1 MFSALLSPILFATAV
16 IFNLLISLFVYI
28 RNPKSAT
35 HIIYFLLGIVI
46 SVWLSIHF
54 LSTRPIS
61 PQTNLILIRLS
72 IMIVALMDMF
82 FLLLS
87 LTLPNSKFYLKKL
100 YFVGLILISS
110 VVMLIAISPFAFV
123 SVKFIN
129 NFPNPLPG
137 PGIAA
142 FAFFALFSI
151 ASSVIV
157 LYRRSI
163 RVVGVERKQLRYLM
177 LGILLMNGLMIFTV
191 LLPVNLFHDNRFVT
205 LAPFY
210 TLLFLVITA
219 YTIIRH
225 RLMDIRLIVAR
236 TVAYVLL
243 LTFLGAIYVGL
254 IFGISN
260 FILPT
265 GKSSISFVVYS
276 ALALFIAI
284 TAQPLKRI
292 ADKITEKIFYKN
304 DYDAG
309 ALLTRLTKIL
319 ASKIDLQDISHLT
332 LGELI
337 VTTGISEGSY
347 FIFHSNK
354 ETQFIF
360 EGMNYDRIN
369 ALSKKYNPS
378 VVSWFTQQRTSI
390 FISNEQNENIKQ
402 LMIELGL
409 DAVIPLKVGD
419 AFHGLL
425 LLGGKKTGEMYSDK
439 DINVLEIFGPEVSV
453 AIENSKAYDEI
464 RRFNITL
471 KQEVERQT
479 KDLQVA
485 NERLQQLDKLK
496 DEFVS
501 LASHEL
507 RTPMTIIKSYLW
519 MVMNKKTNMPPE
531 KEKSYLSRAYEST
544 QRLINLVND
553 MLNVSRIESGRLML
567 EKKELDL
574 VEHTKRIVSELIPRA
589 KQLNLSLN
597 LILPEAPVKNIFADP
612 DRIEQILINLIGN
625 SFKFTPP
632 GGKIDVSIAPRDED
646 ILVSIVDN
654 GKGMDKIQLGAL
666 FQKFATMGG
675 NYLTKEN
682 IQGSGLGLYL
692 SKSLVELH
700 GGKISAASEGPGK
713 GSTFS
718 FTLPYSQAP
727 KQG

>member
-1 MFSALLSPILFATAV
+1 MFSALFSPVLFVVAV
-16 IFNLLISLFVYI
+16 IFNLLISLFVYV

-35 HIIYFLLGIVI
+35 HFIYFLLGIVI
-46 SVWLSIHF
+46 SIWLSIHF
-54 LSTRPIS
+54 LSAKPIS
-61 PQTNLILIRLS
+61 PQTNLILIRAS
-72 IMIVALMDMF
+72 IMFVALMEML
-82 FLLLS
+82 FLFLAA
-87 LTLPNSKFYLKKL
+87 TLPNNKFQIKKTFSIFL
-100 YFVGLILISS
+100 IIITSAVMGLSL
-110 VVMLIAISPFAFV
+110 SPFAFT
-123 SVKFIN
+123 SVQIIN
-129 NFPNPLPG
+129 NFPSPEPG
-137 PGIAA
+137 PGIAG
-142 FAFFALFSI
+142 FGIFVLSFV
-151 ASSVIV
+151 ASSAIV
-157 LYRRSI
+157 LFLRS
-163 RVVGVERKQLRYLM
+163 RKVVGRERKQLRYLM

-191 LLPVNLFHDNRFVT
+191 LLPVNLFHDSRFVS

-225 RLMDIRLIVAR
+225 RLMDIRLIAAR

-243 LTFLGAIYVGL
+243 LTFLGALYVVL
-254 IFGISN
+254 VFGVSN

-265 GKSSISFVVYS
+265 TRSSFNFVIYS
-276 ALALFIAI
+276 VLALFIAI
-284 TAQPLKRI
+284 TAQPLKKI
-292 ADKITEKIFYKN
+292 TDKITEKIFYKN
-304 DYDAG
+304 DYDSG
-309 ALLTRLTKIL
+309 ALLSRLTKIL
-319 ASKIDLQDISHLT
+319 ASKIDLQEISHLT

-337 VTTGISEGSY
+337 STTGISEGSY

-360 EGMNYDRIN
+360 EGMTYERIN
-369 ALSKKYNPS
+369 TLNKKYTPAVTN
-378 VVSWFTQQRTSI
+378 WFTQQRNAV
-390 FISNEQNENIKQ
+390 FFADEQNDNVKQ
-402 LMIELGL
+402 LMFGLEL
-409 DAVIPLKVGD
+409 DAVIPLMVGD
-419 AFHGLL
+419 IFHGLL

-439 DINVLEIFGPEVSV
+439 DINVLKIFGPEVSV

-464 RRFNITL
+464 KRFNITL

-519 MVMNKKTNMPPE
+519 MVMNRKSGMSPE
-531 KEKSYLSRAYEST
+531 KEQSYLGRAYEST

-553 MLNVSRIESGRLML
+553 MLNISRIESGRLTL
-567 EKKELDL
+567 EMKQFDL
-574 VEHTKRIVSELIPRA
+574 VAQVEKIIGELIPRA

-597 LILPEAPVKNIFADP
+597 LIKPNGPVKNITADP
-612 DRIEQILINLIGN
+612 DRIEQVLINLVGN

-632 GGKIDVSIAPRDED
+632 GGKIDVSIAPREMDFL
-646 ILVSIVDN
+646 ITIADN
-654 GKGMDKIQLGAL
+654 GKGMDQIQLGAL

-682 IQGSGLGLYL
+682 IQGSGLGLYI

-700 GGKISAASEGPGK
+700 GGKISAASAGPGK

-718 FTLPYSQAP
+718 FTLPYVQAP
-727 KQG
+727 KP